1 MRVLFV
7 NSVCGTGSTGRIC
20 TDLASALEKQ
30 GNEAKIGYGRDSF
43 VPEQFKKY
51 GIRIGNDTDVKVHG
65 MINRLFDNHGFCSTT
80 ATRRFINWIKEYD
93 PDIIHLHNIHGYY
106 LNVKVL
112 FDFLKNCEK
121 PIIWTLHD
129 AWPFTGHCVYFD
141 YAGCY
146 KWKTHCEH
154 CPQKKTY
161 PVSLLLDRSRE
172 NFDKKRR
179 IFSGVK
185 NLHLVTPSAW
195 LASCVE
201 ESFLAEYKI
210 TVINNGIDTDIFK
223 PKESSLRETNGIGN
237 RKVILG
243 VSLGWAPHKHLDYM
257 VKMAE
262 DLGREYQIVLIGLS
276 EEQKKCLPSY
286 VIGFE
291 KTRNVEELVQWYSA
305 ADVYVNPTMEDNY
318 PTVNLEAQ
326 ACGTPVVTFISGG
339 SAECIKGGY
348 GIAVERGNYKKLLEA
363 VKKACELKERIPVPW
378 IIGKNEFA
386 QNYLQLYSSI
396 MN

>member
-1 MRVLFV
+1 MKVLFV

-30 GNEAKIGYGRDSF
+30 GNEARIGYGRDSF

-51 GIRIGNDTDVKVHG
+51 GIRIGSDIDVKVHG
-65 MINRLFDNHGFCSTT
+65 IISRLYDNHGFCSTA
-80 ATRRFINWIKEYD
+80 ATSRFIDWIKKYD

-106 LNVKVL
+106 LNVETL
-112 FDFLKNCEK
+112 FDFLKIWEK
-121 PIIWTLHD
+121 PVIWTLHD

-141 YAGCY
+141 YSGCY

-161 PVSLLLDRSRE
+161 PASFFLDRSRE
-172 NFDKKRR
+172 NFDKKRK

-185 NLHLVTPSAW
+185 KMHLVTPSAW

-201 ESFLAEYKI
+201 ESFLADYKV
-210 TVINNGIDTDIFK
+210 TVINNGIDTDVFK
-223 PKESSLRETNGIGN
+223 PKESSLRETHDLGN
-237 RKVILG
+237 KKVILG

-257 VKMAE
+257 VRLAG
-262 DLGREYQIVLIGLS
+262 DLGTEYQVVLIGLS
-276 EEQKKCLPSY
+276 EDQKNNLPSS

-291 KTRNVEELVQWYSA
+291 KTRDVDELVEWYSTA
-305 ADVYVNPTMEDNY
+305 NVYVNPTMEDNY

-326 ACGTPVVTFISGG
+326 ACGTPVVTFTSGG
-339 SAECIKGGY
+339 SAECIKEGY
-348 GIAVERGNYKKLLEA
+348 GLAVERGDYSKLLEA
-363 VKKACELKERIPVPW
+363 VKRACELKGRLSFPHIM
-378 IIGKNEFA
+378 GKSEFA
-386 QNYLQLYSSI
+386 RSYLQLYKAVLE
-396 MN
+396 